1 MVNEIIFL
9 GGYTVGLC
17 VLFLKHPAIC
27 ARFRSTPDDLCH
39 LTAFFALFIFASVF
53 NCFNARTDRMRPFAG
68 LSGNRAFL
76 GIMIAVLIVQIV
88 FVYLGGSVLRTMPL
102 TAGELMV
109 TALLALSVLPAEKV
123 RGLLWRMR
131 GRRERY

>member
-1 MVNEIIFL
+1 
-9 GGYTVGLC
+9 
-17 VLFLKHPAIC
+17 
-27 ARFRSTPDDLCH
+27 
-39 LTAFFALFIFASVF
+39 
-53 NCFNARTDRMRPFAG
+53 
-68 LSGNRAFL
+68 
-76 GIMIAVLIVQIV
+76 
-88 FVYLGGSVLRTMPL
+88 LGGSVLRTMPL